1 MLNPRRKRSE
11 RETRVTGKMKNRRKK
26 MAGNHLLRNRKMP
39 QRKRNEIKRRR
50 GIRKRREIRKRK
62 RIRKKRRAR
71 KRRRRREGTRR
82 IRRRRWKKIRYK
94 YDG

>member
-50 GIRKRREIRKRK
+50 GIRREIRKRK

-82 IRRRRWKKIRYK
+82 IRRRWKKIRYK